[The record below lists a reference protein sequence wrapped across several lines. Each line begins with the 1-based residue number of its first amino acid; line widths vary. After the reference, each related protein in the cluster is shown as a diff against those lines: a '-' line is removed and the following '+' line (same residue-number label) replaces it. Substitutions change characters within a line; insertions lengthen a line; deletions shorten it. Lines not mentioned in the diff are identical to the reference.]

1 MFYFNSFSV
10 VQETSPELIQE
21 RHGTLNTIESFCH
34 DNNFVSIPEDSEV
47 ANVIKCHHNVLIAR
61 PCHDCYLDSPYQHTI
76 NQLSLMVVQY
86 QNEIYNVLSLLL
98 SLVTTLA

>member
-1 MFYFNSFSV
+1 MFYFNSFNV

-21 RHGTLNTIESFCH
+21 HHGTLSSIGSFRH
-34 DNNFVSIPEDSEV
+34 DNNFVSTPEDSEV

-61 PCHDCYLDSPYQHTI
+61 PCHDSYLDSPYQHTI
-76 NQLSLMVVQY
+76 NQLSLMAAQY
-86 QNEIYNVLSLLL
+86 QNETYNVLSLLL